1 MDELTYYET
10 LDGRENAYTINA
22 QSLKFGAGVLAEL
35 GPDAVRLG
43 MKRVA
48 FFIDKNVDG
57 TEPAALAKESLR
69 REGVDFEMF
78 TESRVEPT
86 DRSILLAG
94 EFAQK
99 GAFDGFISLGGG
111 SVIDTAKA
119 ANLLASYPDD
129 LMAYIY
135 APLGGGKAIPG
146 PVMPHIACPTTSG
159 TGSETSVVSI
169 FDLEERRVKAGVASP
184 LLRPTLAVV
193 DPTTTHSMPAGVV
206 AATGFDVLS
215 HAIESYTARP
225 FSSRPRSES
234 PDKRPPYQGANP
246 YADIGSLAAIRIG
259 GRNLVRAVNDPE
271 DQQARHELMFA
282 ATLAGQAFG
291 NAGVHI
297 PHAMATSVSGLRH
310 TYRASGYECEHAM
323 VPHGISVVLNT
334 PAVFRFTAPAA
345 PQRHLE
351 AAAALGADVDGADP
365 SEAGLVLAGAMIRM
379 MKETRLPNGLKEVG
393 YSEEDI
399 PALVKGAIAQKRL
412 LLIAPREVTE
422 ENLAELFK
430 KALRNW

>member
-1 MDELTYYET
+1 MDKHVYYEMR
-10 LDGRENAYTINA
+10 DDRENAYTINA

-35 GPDAVRLG
+35 GQDAARLG

-48 FFIDKNVDG
+48 FFIDKNVEE
-57 TEPAALAKESLR
+57 TEPAALAKQSLR
-69 REGVDFEMF
+69 KESIDFEMF
-78 TESRVEPT
+78 AETRIEPT

-111 SVIDTAKA
+111 STIDTAKA

-135 APLGGGKAIPG
+135 APLGGGKPIPG
-146 PVMPHIACPTTSG
+146 PVKPHIACPTTSG

-169 FDLEERRVKAGVASP
+169 FDLEDRKVKAGVASP

-193 DPTTTHSMPAGVV
+193 DPTTTHSMPPGVV

-259 GRNLVRAVNDPE
+259 GRNLVRAVNDPQ
-271 DQQARHELMFA
+271 DHQARHELMFA

-297 PHAMATSVSGLRH
+297 PHAMATSVSGLKH
-310 TYRASGYECEHAM
+310 TYRANGYESEKPM
-323 VPHGISVVLNT
+323 IPHGISVVLNT
-334 PAVFRFTAPAA
+334 PAAFRFTALAA
-345 PQRHLE
+345 PGRHLE
-351 AAAALGADVDGADP
+351 AAAALGSDIEGAGPD
-365 SEAGLVLAGAMIRM
+365 EAGLVLSGTMLRM
-379 MKETRLPNGLKEVG
+379 MKETNLPNGLQEVG
-393 YSEEDI
+393 YTEEDI
-399 PALVKGAIAQKRL
+399 PALVKGAFAQKRL

-430 KALRNW
+430 KALSNW